1 MTNDKFDADLKSHRR
16 FGLLAFM
23 LLFGFGGIWATSAPI
38 DGAAIATGIVTV
50 KSYSKVVQ
58 HLEGGIIKDIFVENG
73 AMVEANQPIL
83 EIDNT
88 QSLTELEAQ
97 NQRLLSLRT
106 WETRL
111 EAERDGRDT
120 LVYPSSFDLL
130 GERAREDMDG
140 QIQIFNA
147 RRSARAGSIEIL
159 EQRIEQLQSQIRGY
173 RGLQASK
180 EKLTAS
186 YNEELVDIGELLSQ
200 GFSDKNRLRELER
213 NVSVLEGEIA
223 ELTATIGSTEVAIG
237 EARLQILQE
246 EKEFQNDVVSELRDV
261 QTEINVGVEVATAL
275 EDVVSRTIVR
285 APDSGIVNGLQF
297 HTIAGVIA
305 PGMKIL
311 DIDSED
317 QMNLYF
323 QTKKRK
329 ILPRSQNQKNY
340 FQLLNSKDIVFAYG
354 PAGTGKTF
362 LAVAKAVAS
371 LQQGLVKKIILSRPA
386 VEAGEKLGFLP
397 GDLKEKVDP
406 FLRPIYDALYEMMPY
421 DQVEKKLANNT
432 IEIAPIAF
440 MRGRTL
446 EDCYIILDEAQN
458 TTKIQM
464 KMFLTRLGKNSKMV
478 VVGDNTQIDLI
489 SKNESGLIEAS
500 IKLKNIDDIGF
511 IELDQR
517 DVIRHEVVR
526 KIINVYEDKNSN

>member
-1 MTNDKFDADLKSHRR
+1 MSDLNYSLDIELSDNNYLPNLFGVNDKNIQILEKINNVQIKYRGNKIKIIGTKSSIKDTREEI
-16 FGLLAFM
+16 L
-23 LLFGFGGIWATSAPI
+23 LLFEQAKKGLYI
-38 DGAAIATGIVTV
+38 DEDKI
-50 KSYSKVVQ
+50 
-58 HLEGGIIKDIFVENG
+58 
-73 AMVEANQPIL
+73 M
-83 EIDNT
+83 
-88 QSLTELEAQ
+88 
-97 NQRLLSLRT
+97 
-106 WETRL
+106 ETR
-111 EAERDGRDT
+111 
-120 LVYPSSFDLL
+120 S
-130 GERAREDMDG
+130 
-140 QIQIFNA
+140 
-147 RRSARAGSIEIL
+147 
-159 EQRIEQLQSQIRGY
+159 
-173 RGLQASK
+173 
-180 EKLTAS
+180 
-186 YNEELVDIGELLSQ
+186 
-200 GFSDKNRLRELER
+200 
-213 NVSVLEGEIA
+213 
-223 ELTATIGSTEVAIG
+223 
-237 EARLQILQE
+237 
-246 EKEFQNDVVSELRDV
+246 
-261 QTEINVGVEVATAL
+261 
-275 EDVVSRTIVR
+275 
-285 APDSGIVNGLQF
+285 
-297 HTIAGVIA
+297 
-305 PGMKIL
+305 MKIL
-311 DIDSED
+311 KIDSEEN
-317 QMNLYF
+317 MNLFF

-329 ILPRSQNQKNY
+329 IMPRSQNQKNY

-421 DQVEKKLANNT
+421 DQVEKKIANNT

-511 IELDQR
+511 IKLDQR

-526 KIINVYEDKNSN
+526 KIINAYEDKNSN

>member
-1 MTNDKFDADLKSHRR
+1 MSYLNYSLDIELNDNNYLPNLFGVDDKNIQILEKANNVLIKYRGNKIKIIGTKSSVKNTKEEI
-16 FGLLAFM
+16 L
-23 LLFGFGGIWATSAPI
+23 LLFEQAKKGLDI
-38 DGAAIATGIVTV
+38 DEDKIMETRSM
-50 KSYSKVVQ
+50 K
-58 HLEGGIIKDIFVENG
+58 
-73 AMVEANQPIL
+73 IL
-83 EIDNT
+83 EID
-88 QSLTELEAQ
+88 
-97 NQRLLSLRT
+97 
-106 WETRL
+106 
-111 EAERDGRDT
+111 
-120 LVYPSSFDLL
+120 P
-130 GERAREDMDG
+130 
-140 QIQIFNA
+140 
-147 RRSARAGSIEIL
+147 
-159 EQRIEQLQSQIRGY
+159 
-173 RGLQASK
+173 
-180 EKLTAS
+180 
-186 YNEELVDIGELLSQ
+186 
-200 GFSDKNRLRELER
+200 
-213 NVSVLEGEIA
+213 
-223 ELTATIGSTEVAIG
+223 
-237 EARLQILQE
+237 
-246 EKEFQNDVVSELRDV
+246 
-261 QTEINVGVEVATAL
+261 
-275 EDVVSRTIVR
+275 
-285 APDSGIVNGLQF
+285 
-297 HTIAGVIA
+297 
-305 PGMKIL
+305 
-311 DIDSED
+311 ED
-317 QMNLYF
+317 QMNFFF

-354 PAGTGKTF
+354 PAGTGKTY

-489 SKNESGLIEAS
+489 SKNESGLIDAS

-511 IELDQR
+511 IELNQR

-526 KIINVYEDKNSN
+526 KIINAYEEKNSN